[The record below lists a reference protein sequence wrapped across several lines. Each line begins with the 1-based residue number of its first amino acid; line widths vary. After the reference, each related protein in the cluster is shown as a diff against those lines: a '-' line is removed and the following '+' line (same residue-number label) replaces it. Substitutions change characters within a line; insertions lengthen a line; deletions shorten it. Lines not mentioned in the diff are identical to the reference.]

1 MPPKPRPAATSG
13 SWSPSPSPPASPARP
28 DLDLLD
34 LSHADRLRL
43 LEQHGPMRP
52 SELGLPHGLVKPGA
66 ATASQGGSGKGKEP
80 MVVLNPEELERLVQE
95 QQQGGTS
102 VRDLVNGT
110 ATSAGFDGEAEHD
123 EDLEPQ
129 LWEELASA
137 VLGTVPFAFLF
148 AGMDYAVHSQFGES
162 IVPREE
168 LRRLANFVPALLLL
182 NFLSLRPPSRAPF
195 PPLVLQLLLLGLS
208 VASGLST
215 IHTCTT
221 QGYMRV
227 MARAPATGVLWC
239 WTVVRLDLGWAVA
252 ALAGVGLGTW
262 LSGDT
267 DWIRALIHLLMPSPT
282 SYSLPAPLGNYA
294 HLLPPSWKSVITA
307 WLAEDTPSFDYGG
320 FVVGETLEEATL
332 WGKSEGVLAGVP
344 FVDEIF
350 AQLGCTVEWHLA
362 EGAAVSPTPESPK
375 IKVATVKGPAR
386 CLLLGERVALN
397 TMARCSGIAAKSRRV
412 LVKARELGW
421 NGIIAGTRKTTPG
434 FRLVE
439 KYGMLVGGVDAH
451 RYDLSSMV
459 MLKDNHIWS
468 KGSITQ
474 AVQAARS
481 TAGFALRIHV
491 ECQSLAEAR
500 EAIAAGADIVMLDN
514 FTPDGIRDAA
524 RALKEDWVRETGEA
538 GREGGVVKRCLIEV
552 SGGLTEE
559 NMEESLCPDVD
570 ILSTSSIHQGCGI
583 VDFSLKIQQKASA

>member
-1 MPPKPRPAATSG
+1 
-13 SWSPSPSPPASPARP
+13 
-28 DLDLLD
+28 
-34 LSHADRLRL
+34 
-43 LEQHGPMRP
+43 
-52 SELGLPHGLVKPGA
+52 
-66 ATASQGGSGKGKEP
+66 
-80 MVVLNPEELERLVQE
+80 
-95 QQQGGTS
+95 
-102 VRDLVNGT
+102 
-110 ATSAGFDGEAEHD
+110 
-123 EDLEPQ
+123 
-129 LWEELASA
+129 
-137 VLGTVPFAFLF
+137 
-148 AGMDYAVHSQFGES
+148 
-162 IVPREE
+162 
-168 LRRLANFVPALLLL
+168 
-182 NFLSLRPPSRAPF
+182 
-195 PPLVLQLLLLGLS
+195 
-208 VASGLST
+208 
-215 IHTCTT
+215 
-221 QGYMRV
+221 
-227 MARAPATGVLWC
+227 
-239 WTVVRLDLGWAVA
+239 
-252 ALAGVGLGTW
+252 
-262 LSGDT
+262 
-267 DWIRALIHLLMPSPT
+267 MPSPT
-282 SYSLPAPLGNYA
+282 TSSLPAPLGNYA
-294 HLLPPSWKSVITA
+294 HLLPPSWKSIITA

-332 WGKSEGVLAGVP
+332 WGKSQGVLAGVP

-362 EGAAVSPTPESPK
+362 EGAAVSPTPDTPK

-412 LVKARELGW
+412 LVKARQLGW